1 MVRQHHPPNGP
12 ESEQTLGDSKGQ
24 GSLACCSLWGH
35 KESDTVSDQTTT
47 TNRKPLGFLSEF
59 FSLSWRWLPGAFNLS
74 DIICFGHTVVRGWQ
88 PQNLWCQILK
98 KKKKKT
104 AWMQTHRHHR
114 GDGREVLSSWGG
126 MTKMPDRHQMT
137 SASVDRVQPRASTGH
152 VGSSQRL
159 FIHTSL
165 LSLPLRPFE
174 KRSKSPFIRICWFRQ
189 TAKPRWLWW
198 THCVGWNEFPCG
210 QLPCCCLTKTRG
222 SQSC

>member
-98 KKKKKT
+98 KKKN
-104 AWMQTHRHHR
+104 
-114 GDGREVLSSWGG
+114 
-126 MTKMPDRHQMT
+126 
-137 SASVDRVQPRASTGH
+137 SVNANAQA
-152 VGSSQRL
+152 SQR
-159 FIHTSL
+159 
-165 LSLPLRPFE
+165 
-174 KRSKSPFIRICWFRQ
+174 
-189 TAKPRWLWW
+189 WW
-198 THCVGWNEFPCG
+198 TWSSLFLRRNDQDARPASNDISLCG
-210 QLPCCCLTKTRG
+210 Q
-222 SQSC
+222 SAAQSLNRSCG